1 MTQNPKP
8 SIPRIKRN
16 RKIARPVRLD
26 ILEAAT
32 ALPGKATQLLIG
44 IWLMVTIQQSP
55 TVRLSRATMSRVH
68 VSRFG
73 ATVAL
78 RRLEAAGI
86 IKAWR
91 LPGRSPLV
99 TILEPGTT
107 QPLKLEPPEVM
118 GRRVL

>member
-1 MTQNPKP
+1 MTENTTPR
-8 SIPRIKRN
+8 IARIKRN
-16 RKIARPVRLD
+16 PKIARPIRLD

-32 ALPGKATQLLIG
+32 AIPGKATQLLIG
-44 IWLMVTIQQSP
+44 IWLMVSIRQSP
-55 TVRLSRATMSRVH
+55 TVRLSRAMMSRVH

-73 ATVAL
+73 ATDAL

-99 TILEPGTT
+99 TILEPGTS
-107 QPLKLEPPEVM
+107 QPLKLDTPEVM

>member
-1 MTQNPKP
+1 MAEIPKFN
-8 SIPRIKRN
+8 IPRIKRN
-16 RKIARPVRLD
+16 PKIARPVRLD
-26 ILEAAT
+26 IFEAAT
-32 ALPGKATQLLIG
+32 AIPGKATQLLIG
-44 IWLMVTIQQSP
+44 IWLMATIRQSP

-73 ATVAL
+73 ATDAL